1 MLPIQFTWVRELNS
15 DCFGARDSRVQL
27 GMARVKS
34 SSSKVAPEFGA
45 NFGAAS
51 ARNNWPPVCLAQ
63 AANQASRWLGSSL
76 ERPPPVE
83 PFRAAAEA
91 AK

>member
-15 DCFGARDSRVQL
+15 DCFGARVQS

-34 SSSKVAPEFGA
+34 SSSSKVAAEFGA
-45 NFGAAS
+45 NFAAAS